1 MKPFILGV
9 WRMTSPLKRK
19 YTSRNTQISPSKS
32 KKLTM
37 FGMYPNIV
45 SFKSLCWCVWC
56 VLLPDRSDLEEC
68 VGCFGDLA

>member
-1 MKPFILGV
+1 
-9 WRMTSPLKRK
+9 
-19 YTSRNTQISPSKS
+19 
-32 KKLTM
+32 M